1 MTGTWRHEW
10 AEAVRSAADLS
21 MTARMV
27 GQVLALDFAN
37 ADTGQCNPGRARLA
51 AHLGVSEATIKR
63 ALAELVA
70 GKWLAST
77 TGTARNRTASFTF
90 LSPGKVVKFAPP
102 TTANAGQKR
111 PATASERGSNLHRTR
126 VKSAPPYNRDEPR
139 KEPKGARET
148 RRERPCPHLH
158 LFVARGSDEAR
169 EFNRWAA
176 DDGLPML
183 DALPALHVPDGYDL
197 IARRPPTD
205 NDSTEAAMLRR
216 LWAWAEAENDHLE
229 HEGRAS
235 A

>member
-10 AEAVRSAADLS
+10 AEAVRSATDLS

-102 TTANAGQKR
+102 TPANAGQKR
-111 PATASERGSNLHRTR
+111 PAIASERGSNMNGTR
-126 VKSAPPYNRDEPR
+126 VKSAPPYIKAEPR
-139 KEPKGARET
+139 KEPEGA
-148 RRERPCPHLH
+148 RERPCPHLA
-158 LFVARGSDEAR
+158 FYVATGSDAVDD
-169 EFNRWAA
+169 FDRWARDRYLPLL
-176 DDGLPML
+176 DD
-183 DALPALHVPDGYDL
+183 LPALRVSGGYSL
-197 IARRPPTD
+197 TTRRPPSD
-205 NDSTEAAMLRR
+205 DASREAEMLRR
-216 LWAWAEAENDHLE
+216 LWAWAEAESTG